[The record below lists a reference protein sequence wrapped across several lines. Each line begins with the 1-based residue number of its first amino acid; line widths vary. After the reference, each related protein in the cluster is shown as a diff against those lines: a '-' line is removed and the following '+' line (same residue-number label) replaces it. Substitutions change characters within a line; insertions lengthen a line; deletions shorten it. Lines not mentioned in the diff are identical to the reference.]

1 MQVDAVLVAILG
13 MVASLAGVGLGGM
26 VTRRT
31 YVRQWS
37 RERLTSACLVVVSE
51 SSRLQIALN
60 KYRQGSD
67 RPDWIVWNEALA
79 TLTLTAKADLVHAA
93 VSIDE
98 AFWRT
103 THAIET
109 DQVRSADAWDS
120 ERSSIEHARLM
131 FINLARRELADRS
144 DVVTRIA
151 SRPALPAAHEA
162 DAGRRGTSAVK
173 PTKS

>member
-1 MQVDAVLVAILG
+1 MQIDAVLVAILG

-37 RERLTSACLVVVSE
+37 RERLTSACLLVVSE

-60 KYRQGSD
+60 RYRQGSD

-93 VSIDE
+93 LSIDE
-98 AFWRT
+98 AFWR
-103 THAIET
+103 
-109 DQVRSADAWDS
+109 
-120 ERSSIEHARLM
+120 
-131 FINLARRELADRS
+131 
-144 DVVTRIA
+144 
-151 SRPALPAAHEA
+151 
-162 DAGRRGTSAVK
+162 
-173 PTKS
+173 